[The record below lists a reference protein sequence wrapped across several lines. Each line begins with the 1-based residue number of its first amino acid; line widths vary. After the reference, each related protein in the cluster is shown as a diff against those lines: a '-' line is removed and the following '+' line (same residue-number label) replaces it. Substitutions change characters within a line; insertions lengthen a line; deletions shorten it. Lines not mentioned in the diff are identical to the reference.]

1 MSLSKD
7 EPAEGRGRRAAEGNH
22 SMLGYAI
29 RRLLLAALITVVAVT
44 ILFIILAIGG
54 FVSEYT

>member
-1 MSLSKD
+1 
-7 EPAEGRGRRAAEGNH
+7 
-22 SMLGYAI
+22 MLGYAI